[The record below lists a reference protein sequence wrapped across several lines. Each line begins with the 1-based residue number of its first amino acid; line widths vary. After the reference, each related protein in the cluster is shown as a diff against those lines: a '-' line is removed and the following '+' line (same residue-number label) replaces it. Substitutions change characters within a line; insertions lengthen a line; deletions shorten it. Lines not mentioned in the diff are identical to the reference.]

1 MATESKL
8 MAIHAGAKKVI
19 EAAII
24 GPLRVYP
31 YEPGAQRQY
40 PCFVL
45 HATGDLNYV
54 RTPLIDDTRFD
65 IRATLYVYSQDNE
78 ELEEEMDAYRSATG
92 ELSIRAAVKTDDSLD
107 GSCTYAEV
115 TESTQPIRGAENG
128 ELFWES
134 SSEFVINIIKN
145 DP

>member
-8 MAIHAGAKKVI
+8 KAIHDGAKKVI
-19 EAAII
+19 EGAII
-24 GPLRVYP
+24 GDFHVYP
-31 YEPGAQRQY
+31 YEPGAQKEY

-45 HATGDLNYV
+45 HPTGDLQYV

-65 IRATLYVYSQDNE
+65 IRATLYLYSQDNE
-78 ELEEEMDAYRSATG
+78 ELEQEMDAYRSATG
-92 ELSIRAAVKTDDSLD
+92 NLSIRAAVKTDDSLD

-115 TESTQPIRGAENG
+115 TESTQPVRGADNG